1 MGFGIFHTGIE
12 DFILV
17 WLPAPTVSLRP
28 PVAVSAGIVA
38 KYFSGC
44 PDNAF
49 QVALADTSYSFL
61 QRIGAI
67 VPAEKYPQFFSE
79 KSLIGRFDMRLE
91 DQEISSSHLT
101 FVDTEVND
109 PSLDD
114 IRDVLNPRFSKDQV
128 LQPDKNQQCSVAVD
142 ASDDLMFPENPS
154 RLITKSFLSLAPPRT
169 LPSEDKFG
177 PFSLGEAT
185 LPPHQGEFCQN
196 RLISSEGSPDMTQKG
211 LIYSFVAKGVVVLAE
226 HTTYSGNVSTVAV
239 QCLQKFPSG
248 SNKYTY
254 SFDGYTFNFLR
265 DTGFGICNLIMLLN
279 LVLSCLGRPKV
290 TWYYSI

>member
-67 VPAEKYPQFFSE
+67 VPAEKYPQFFSK
-79 KSLIGRFDMRLE
+79 KSLIGRM
-91 DQEISSSHLT
+91 LT
-101 FVDTEVND
+101 VKVYCLPDSYEVND

-185 LPPHQGEFCQN
+185 LPPHQQPMYIFFGRQ
-196 RLISSEGSPDMTQKG
+196 RLMETTMVKKMNMFIS
-211 LIYSFVAKGVVVLAE
+211 I
-226 HTTYSGNVSTVAV
+226 
-239 QCLQKFPSG
+239 
-248 SNKYTY
+248 
-254 SFDGYTFNFLR
+254 
-265 DTGFGICNLIMLLN
+265 
-279 LVLSCLGRPKV
+279 
-290 TWYYSI
+290 